1 MRPSA
6 FRFPSRT
13 PGRTLW
19 VRLGALLWLGGAT
32 DATGADPVAASPPP
46 FLTTRYDEDYRYL
59 ADPTRRTS
67 VLDRVKYLPL
77 NSTGSWYG
85 SLGGE
90 LRERYEYYDN
100 WNWGLGPQDPN
111 GFWLQRILLSAD
123 VHYEESFRVFGQLM
137 SALEEGRIPGPRPT
151 DEDVLDLHQGFAEAR
166 HGLGDGGQLTARVGR
181 QEIYF
186 GSQRLV
192 SVREAPNIRL
202 SFDGVRLMY
211 QKENLRLD
219 ALATKPVSLQDGVF
233 DNTPNPDSTFWGL
246 YGVTVVPFLPGTSVD
261 FYCLG
266 LERDRAVYEQGVGR
280 EVRHSL
286 GLRVW
291 GKREAWDYNVE
302 GVYQFGTFA
311 NGTIAAWTLASDT
324 GYRWAT
330 SPLKPRLFLRADVA
344 SGDRSPENPSLNT
357 FNALFPKGAYFSESG
372 LLGPANLID
381 VHPGV
386 ELQLT
391 SRLAFT
397 ADWDFFW
404 RQSSGDGLYNNA
416 LQLVRPGAG
425 NSVLAVGN
433 QVQALVQWSLYR
445 NLTATAVYA
454 HFFAGDFFTASPPGK
469 DVNFV
474 SVWMTFRF

>member
-1 MRPSA
+1 MGS
-6 FRFPSRT
+6 
-13 PGRTLW
+13 
-19 VRLGALLWLGGAT
+19 VQ
-32 DATGADPVAASPPP
+32 AASGPPP
-46 FLTTRYDEDYRYL
+46 YLTTRYDEDYRYL
-59 ADPTRRTS
+59 EDPTRRS
-67 VLDRVKYLPL
+67 EILDEVKYLPL
-77 NSTGSWYG
+77 DASGSWYG

-90 LRERYEYYDN
+90 IRERYEFYDN

-111 GFWLQRILLSAD
+111 GFWLQRILFSAD

-137 SALEEGRIPGPRPT
+137 SALEDGRTSGPRLT
-151 DEDVLDLHQGFAEAR
+151 DEDVLDLHQGFVDGRLVLA
-166 HGLGDGGQLTARVGR
+166 DGGKLTARLGR

-202 SFDGVRLMY
+202 SFDGVRMIY
-211 QKENLRLD
+211 QGENLRLD
-219 ALATKPVSLQDGVF
+219 VLATKPVSLQDGFF
-233 DNTPNPDSTFWGL
+233 DNTPNPDSTFWGV
-246 YGVTVVPFLPGTSVD
+246 YGVTAVPFLRGTSVD
-261 FYCLG
+261 FYYLG

-280 EVRHSL
+280 EVRHSW

-311 NGTIAAWTLASDT
+311 NGGIGAWTLASDT

-330 SPLKPRLFLRADVA
+330 AALKPRAFLRADVA

-372 LLGPANLID
+372 QLGPANLID

-386 ELQLT
+386 ELQL
-391 SRLAFT
+391 SPRWVFT
-397 ADWDFFW
+397 TDWDFFW

-416 LQLVRPGAG
+416 LQLVRPANGE
-425 NSVLAVGN
+425 SVLAVGN
-433 QVQALVQWSLYR
+433 QVQAMIQWSLTR

-454 HFFAGDFFTASPPGK
+454 HFFAGDFLKASPPGK